1 MHPIMNHTLSP
12 HLLISGFEPFE
23 NRSENQ
29 SLQVLKVLQK
39 AGYQTVS
46 LPVLFRKAF
55 ETLKASIETNNPSV
69 ILSLGEANESI
80 PRLEH
85 FALNMMHARIPDN
98 HGFIP
103 ELTPIQPRGKTTI
116 TSTVN
121 IDELASYLDEKKVI
135 YRHSF
140 HAGTYVCND
149 LYYRTLMEYGHK
161 EVVFVHISHD
171 PKDFLSSLATIQA
184 IVDFFTQKKYQ

>member
-29 SLQVLKVLQK
+29 SLQVLRVLQK
-39 AGYQTVS
+39 VGYQTVS

-55 ETLKASIETNNPSV
+55 ETLKASIETSKPSV
-69 ILSLGEANESI
+69 ILSLGEASEPI

-98 HGFIP
+98 HGYIP
-103 ELTPIQPRGKTTI
+103 ELTLIQPRGKTTL
-116 TSTVN
+116 TSTVP
-121 IDELASYLDEKKVI
+121 IDELASYLEEKKVL

-161 EVVFVHISHD
+161 EVVFVHVSHD
-171 PKDFLSSLATIQA
+171 PKDFLESLATVQA
-184 IVDFFTQKKYQ
+184 IVDFFTQQANE

>member
-1 MHPIMNHTLSP
+1 MNNTLSP

-29 SLQVLKVLQK
+29 SFQVLRALQK

-69 ILSLGEANESI
+69 ILSLGEGSEPI

-103 ELTPIQPRGKTTI
+103 ELTLIQPRGKTTL
-116 TSTVN
+116 TSTVP
-121 IDELASYLDEKKVI
+121 IDELASYLDEKKVL

-161 EVVFVHISHD
+161 VVVFVHVSHD
-171 PKDFLSSLATIQA
+171 PKDFLESLATVQA
-184 IVDFFTQKKYQ
+184 IVDFFTQKKNQ